1 MDNEKIYI
9 SNLPVLPTVV
19 TGLLTKMGE
28 PDVEIEDIVKIIET
42 DASLSL
48 KILRL
53 SNSAFYGLPRHVSTI
68 KNAVVILGFNGIR
81 SVVLSVNLS
90 KLMKIDLDYTD
101 PNNNFWVHSLA
112 SATIAKMIARR
123 NISKLQ
129 IDPEE
134 AFCAGLLF
142 GIGKFY
148 LSIQYKEHYDEIVKK
163 SKETGLSFY
172 DLEEDIFG
180 ITHNYVGSVISKVWK
195 FPPPLIAIFSE
206 LSDVDEM
213 NPLTLLTRLSDKLS
227 QEIGNN
233 NYIDEP
239 ITTVDEVV
247 LDKLS
252 LDKEIFT
259 EEDIIQIKD
268 EIKQLI
274 DSI

>member
-1 MDNEKIYI
+1 MDNDKIYI
-9 SNLPVLPTVV
+9 SNLPVLPTIV
-19 TGLLTKMGE
+19 TDLLTKMGE

-90 KLMKIDLDYTD
+90 KLMKVELDFTD
-101 PNNNFWVHSLA
+101 SNNNFWAHSLA
-112 SATIAKMIARR
+112 SATVAKLIARR
-123 NISKLQ
+123 NIGTLQ

-148 LSIQYKEHYDEIVKK
+148 LSIQYQEQYLEIV
-163 SKETGLSFY
+163 SKTKESGASFY
-172 DLEEDIFG
+172 ELEEEIFG

-206 LSDVDEM
+206 LSDLEEN
-213 NPLTLLTRLSDKLS
+213 NPLTLLTRLSDMKA
-227 QEIGNN
+227 QEIGYN
-233 NYIDEP
+233 NYVNEPHAKVGDELF
-239 ITTVDEVV
+239 DR
-247 LDKLS
+247 LS
-252 LDKEIFT
+252 LEKELFSEADILLIK
-259 EEDIIQIKD
+259 EDV
-268 EIKQLI
+268 KQLVG
-274 DSI
+274 SI

>member
-19 TGLLTKMGE
+19 TDLLAKMGE
-28 PDVEIEDIVKIIET
+28 PEVEIEEIVKIIET

-81 SVVLSVNLS
+81 SVVLSVNLL
-90 KLMKIDLDYTD
+90 KLMKIELSHTD
-101 PNNNFWVHSLA
+101 SNNNFWAHSLA
-112 SATIAKMIARR
+112 TATIAKKIAER
-123 NISKLQ
+123 NLDQLQ

-148 LSIQYKEHYDEIVKK
+148 LSIQYMDQYEEIVQKTIESGK
-163 SKETGLSFY
+163 GFY
-172 DLEEDIFG
+172 EMEESIFG

-206 LSDVDEM
+206 LSDVEES
-213 NPLTLLTRLSDKLS
+213 NLLTLLTRLSDSLA
-227 QEIGNN
+227 QTIGYN
-233 NYIDEP
+233 NYIQEP
-239 ITTVDEVV
+239 ISEVNSDV
-247 LDKLS
+247 YGKLS
-252 LDKEIFT
+252 LEKNIFSADDV
-259 EEDIIQIKD
+259 EEIKD
-268 EIKQLI
+268 SVEKLIK
-274 DSI
+274 SI

>member
-19 TGLLTKMGE
+19 TDLLTKMGE

-90 KLMKIDLDYTD
+90 KLMKIDLDFTD
-101 PNNNFWVHSLA
+101 TNNNFWAHSLA
-112 SATIAKMIARR
+112 TATVVKLIARR

-148 LSIQYKEHYDEIVKK
+148 LSIQYSDQYTEIVGKT
-163 SKETGLSFY
+163 KESGNSFY
-172 DLEEDIFG
+172 ALEEDIFG

-206 LSDVDEM
+206 LSDIDES
-213 NPLTLLTRLSDKLS
+213 NPLTLLTRLSDTLS
-227 QEIGNN
+227 QNIGYN
-233 NYIDEP
+233 NYVGEP
-239 ITTVDEVV
+239 AADIEKEVYA
-247 LDKLS
+247 KLS
-252 LDKEIFT
+252 LDEEIFT
-259 EEDIIQIKD
+259 EEDVLLIKED
-268 EIKQLI
+268 VKQLVG
-274 DSI
+274 SI